1 MGLLR
6 RALALAPLGLDAT
19 GAAAVTLHACRRLL
33 PTLASQMMMSI
44 ESRRVLGHWGPQSAE
59 PLRYDTSRC
68 VSELAYKAQVSSHV
82 VAGWRPGADFEPPPP
97 LIPQPGAEVADPQL
111 RGDDAASP
119 NGWVANAKPPTKGK
133 PRCLHVLA
141 APGVTKCGWRFGIT
155 SRTPKTFFV
164 TGLNQTIWLIAE
176 PARHRPASQLC
187 SVMQASCQSSQSCL
201 VVAVGSAIV
210 PGNHR

>member
-1 MGLLR
+1 MR
-6 RALALAPLGLDAT
+6 
-19 GAAAVTLHACRRLL
+19 AAACFPL
-33 PTLASQMMMSI
+33 LASQMMMSI

-133 PRCLHVLA
+133 LCMSWLRQVLPNA
-141 APGVTKCGWRFGIT
+141 VGDLASHPGHQRFF
-155 SRTPKTFFV
+155 SV

-201 VVAVGSAIV
+201 VVAVGRAIV